1 MKVAAARMAAAPRTY
16 NLTVS
21 NVPGPR
27 ISVWLRGC
35 ELREAVPVIPLAD
48 GHALSIGIFSYADRI
63 TFGAYA
69 DPHALPQV
77 GDLPLALCAAVL
89 DVCALAAPT
98 RGRPRTLRAV
108 S

>member
-1 MKVAAARMAAAPRTY
+1 
-16 NLTVS
+16 
-21 NVPGPR
+21 
-27 ISVWLRGC
+27 
-35 ELREAVPVIPLAD
+35 VIPLAD

-63 TFGAYA
+63 SFSAYA

-77 GDLPLALCAAVL
+77 NDLPLALCASVL

-98 RGRPRTLRAV
+98 RRRRRALRAV